1 MPKTKSSQE
10 IREAAEQTYRW
21 QKKIEK
27 QLCGRTIVSVR
38 YMTPQEAESSGWY
51 YQPLLIIFD
60 DGSAI
65 CPMDSDE
72 GNDAGSIAV
81 FQGTSKTEPVLD
93 TIPVMRERI

>member
-1 MPKTKSSQE
+1 MPKTTKE
-10 IREAAEQTYRW
+10 TRESAEQTYRW

-81 FQGTSKTEPVLD
+81 FQGTAKTEPVLE
-93 TIPVMRERI
+93 TIPVMRERL